1 MVMIQARNIL
11 SRGLTGEKY
20 VKRIYHCYNK
30 GKRVRCIDYAVK
42 PIILFDNKQFVF
54 SAYHTD
60 IPGEDS
66 CWREEE
72 KIMNIGTY
80 ALMCRTRYF
89 TSKAVF
95 EHENSK

>member
-20 VKRIYHCYNK
+20 IKLIHHCYNNK
-30 GKRVRCIDYAVK
+30 GKRTYTIAYSVK
-42 PIILFDNKQFVF
+42 PIVLFDKQFVW
-54 SAYHTD
+54 SAYHDD
-60 IPGEDS
+60 IPGENS